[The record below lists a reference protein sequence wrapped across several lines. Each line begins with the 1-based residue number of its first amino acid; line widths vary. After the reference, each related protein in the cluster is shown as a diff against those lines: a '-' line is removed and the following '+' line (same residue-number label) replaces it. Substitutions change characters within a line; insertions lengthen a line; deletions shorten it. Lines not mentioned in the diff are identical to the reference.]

1 MVKALKTFMA
11 EFYFA
16 SEAELFASDLRFRMF
31 GDITDNRYS
40 CNLPLKNEE
49 MMSRLKGK
57 LTRVI

>member
-1 MVKALKTFMA
+1 MVKALKSFMA

-16 SEAELFASDLRFRMF
+16 SEAEIFSSDLRFRMF
-31 GDITDNRYS
+31 GEVTDNRYK